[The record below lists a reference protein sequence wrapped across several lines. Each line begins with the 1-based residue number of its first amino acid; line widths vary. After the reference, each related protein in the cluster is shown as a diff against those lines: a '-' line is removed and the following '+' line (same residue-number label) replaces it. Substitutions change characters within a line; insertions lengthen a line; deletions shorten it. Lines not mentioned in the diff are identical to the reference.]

1 VTDASAD
8 PGQSFSRPPR
18 TPRRGGAARASLTV
32 LAIAAFGLVATGVVV
47 YVARREI
54 AQQAVTGWLEKRG
67 VESEIEFD
75 RFNLDGFAGTLRAG
89 PEKDPDLTVH
99 RIEVDMTLGWPW
111 QEGGFR
117 VRPTRVRLVRPVL
130 KAAWR
135 DGRLDF
141 GSLDP
146 VIDEF
151 LKAPPRPDERGPRV
165 LVENGQVRL
174 STPYGLVPIRGDA
187 TVDDGQLLSLDAR
200 VPAAR
205 LRGNG
210 FSGDLDGAVV
220 KARKRGDRLAVTA
233 EGGLGELI
241 SAGLELDAAR
251 FEAEGDLPYPDFK
264 ARRGDGRVSFTG
276 AVRAENAGSGAVEAR
291 GAELNLRFDGRSQ
304 GWLDDLKLTGEG
316 RLFGRADGLSSG
328 ELDARDL
335 RFEARGADLELAST
349 GEGVTWRA
357 DGEGTLRAAR
367 ARQGGTYLEGAAL
380 TFVSARIGGRSGHGV
395 ESTFRARAE
404 ADRLAQGDLTLRG
417 LAGDFRGDARL
428 AGAALIQLT
437 GGMTAAQ
444 GSWTALGAPT
454 GEDVPEI
461 AALKRALGDFRLSAP
476 ALSLEAGSPGAVFSL
491 DAPLR
496 LTPASGGAIVVTPRR
511 GGPLFASSEGVSR
524 GGGFDLS
531 LSGGALPKADVSVA
545 SFRLDRDAGGTAF
558 VADASGR
565 LALDAGVLRGGT
577 LDAAGTLRIGGGGVT
592 FTGSRCATITAER
605 LELGDSDVTALNGAL
620 CPDGAPLLTIA
631 DGWTVRGRAEGFD
644 AAAPFLE
651 MRFADLGGTVEASG
665 GRGPMRMRTRIATG
679 QVVDAAADPRF
690 RPMALGGTATLEGD
704 DWTGAFG
711 LSRQGVRVA
720 RLDLTHDGSGGTG
733 GLEIRTE
740 DLAFAPGGLQPAD
753 LSPVA
758 ATIGTDVA
766 GSVDFTGG
774 FRWSPAGGTSGGTLS
789 TDGLNFTSFAGAVT
803 QLKGEIALTSLAPL
817 ISAPNQ
823 TLTVESVAALVPLQS
838 ASVSLQLDGETLR
851 IEGGRFAAADGRVTV
866 EPFAIPL
873 KAGQSWEGAVRLDD
887 VNVDKIVDATGW
899 KEDVEIRAVVSGR
912 IPFAV
917 TPEGLRFLGGELHA
931 VRPGRVSIQRA
942 AVTKVE
948 AEGGGEAAETS
959 PIQDFAY
966 QAMENLAFDSLDA
979 EVNSLPQ
986 GRLGV
991 LFKIKGR
998 HDPPQK
1004 QEIKLTWLEVLQ
1016 RRFMDKKLPLPSGT
1030 EVDLTLDTTFN
1041 FDEIVRAVRDIR
1053 RAQTAGKQ

>member
-1 VTDASAD
+1 MTDASAET
-8 PGQSFSRPPR
+8 GQSFARPPR
-18 TPRRGGAARASLTV
+18 EPRRRGAARASLAV
-32 LAIAAFGLVATGVVV
+32 LAVAAFGLAATAVVV

-54 AQQAVTGWLEKRG
+54 AEQAVVGWLEKRG
-67 VESEIEFD
+67 VESEIAFD
-75 RFNLDGFAGTLRAG
+75 SVGLDGFTGTLRAG
-89 PEKDPDLTVH
+89 PQNDPALTVQ
-99 RIEVDMTLGWPW
+99 RIEVDMALAWPW

-117 VRPTRVRLVRPVL
+117 ARPTRVRLVKPVL

-135 DGRLDF
+135 NGELDF
-141 GSLDP
+141 GALDP

-151 LKAPPRPDERGPRV
+151 MKKPPRPDERGPRV
-165 LVENGQVRL
+165 LVEDGLVRL
-174 STPYGLVPIRGDA
+174 STPHGLVPIRGGA
-187 TVDDGQLLSLDAR
+187 SIDDGQLLTLDAR
-200 VPAAR
+200 VPSAR
-205 LRGNG
+205 LAGTG
-210 FSGDLDGAVV
+210 FSGQIEGALLR
-220 KARKRGDRLAVTA
+220 ARKRGDRLAFTA
-233 EGGLGELI
+233 EGGVAEWI
-241 SAGLELDAAR
+241 SAGLELEAAR
-251 FEAEGDLPYPDFK
+251 FDLEGDLPYPDFK
-264 ARRGDGRVSFTG
+264 TKRGEGRVSLTG
-276 AVRAENAGSGAVEAR
+276 ALRAEGAGAGEAEAR
-291 GAELNLRFDGRSQ
+291 GTELNLRFDGRSQ
-304 GWLDDLKLTGEG
+304 GWLNNLRLTGEG
-316 RLFGRADGLSSG
+316 RLIGRAEGFSSG
-328 ELDARDL
+328 ALDARDL
-335 RFEARGADLELAST
+335 RIEARAADLELASNA
-349 GEGVTWRA
+349 EGLTWRA
-357 DGEGTLRAAR
+357 NGEGALRAAR

-380 TFVSARIGGRSGHGV
+380 TFASARVGGRSGHGI
-395 ESTFRARAE
+395 ESAFQARADV
-404 ADRLAQGDLTLRG
+404 DRLAQGDLTLRG
-417 LAGDFRGDARL
+417 VRGDFRGDARL
-428 AGAALIQLT
+428 SGAALIQLT
-437 GGMTAAQ
+437 GGVTAAR
-444 GSWTALGAPT
+444 GSWTALGAPS

-476 ALSLEAGSPGAVFSL
+476 ALTLESGSPGTAFSL

-496 LTPASGGAIVVTPRR
+496 LTPATGGSIVLTPRR
-511 GGPLFASSEGVSR
+511 GAPLFASSQGAGR
-524 GGGFDLS
+524 GGGFDLAM
-531 LSGGALPKADVSVA
+531 SGGALPKADVSVA
-545 SFRLDRDAGGTAF
+545 AWRLIPEGAGSAF
-558 VADASGR
+558 VADASGK

-592 FTGSRCATITAER
+592 FAGSRCAVITAER
-605 LELGDSDVTALNGAL
+605 LELGDSDVTGLNGAL
-620 CPDGAPLLTIA
+620 CPDGAPLLTLA

-644 AAAPFLE
+644 AAAPFLD
-651 MRFADLGGTVEASG
+651 MHFADLGGPVTASG
-665 GRGPMRMRTRIATG
+665 GRGPLRLETRIASG
-679 QVVDAAADPRF
+679 QVVDAAAEPRF
-690 RPMALGGTATLEGD
+690 RPLGLSGTAALTGD
-704 DWTGAFG
+704 DWKGAFG
-711 LSRQGVRVA
+711 LTREGVRVA
-720 RLDLTHDGSGGTG
+720 RLDLTHDGRRGAG
-733 GLEIRTE
+733 GLDIRAE
-740 DLAFAPGGLQPAD
+740 DLTFAPGALQPAD
-753 LSPVA
+753 LSPIA
-758 ATIGTDVA
+758 ASIGTDVA
-766 GSVDFTGG
+766 GAVDFTGG
-774 FRWSPAGGTSGGTLS
+774 FRWNPAGGTSGGTLS
-789 TDGLNFTSFAGAVT
+789 IDGLNFTSFAGAVT

-851 IEGGRFAAADGRVTV
+851 IKGGQFAAAEGRVTV

-873 KAGQSWEGAVRLDD
+873 KAGQSWEGAIRLTE

-917 TPEGLRFLGGELHA
+917 TPEGLRFMGGELHA

-966 QAMENLAFDSLDA
+966 QAMENLAFDTLDA

-1016 RRFMDKKLPLPSGT
+1016 RRFMDRKLPLPSGT